1 MLFSHRLWLP
11 SITDVDIGYILESL
25 ADFVLPRSC
34 VVCGRRLLLGERDI
48 CLGCRSDI
56 PYTYLWNRPPDWLLP
71 LYYYRDNSPYK
82 RLALSVKYMGNSS
95 LGYRLGEE
103 LGRHAAGMYM
113 RSSMRVDAVAPV
125 PLHWWRRWRRGYN
138 QAEMICRGFAAGY
151 GSQAGYEPVVLPEL
165 LRRRRATRSQTSV
178 PAASKAANVRTA
190 FSRGKEFGILEEMVS
205 AGRVTLVLVD
215 DTCTSGAT
223 FMAASRPLSALAG
236 KVDLRYA
243 SLAKV
248 AED

>member
-1 MLFSHRLWLP
+1 MHRLWLP
-11 SITDVDIGYILESL
+11 SITDVDIGYVLESL

-34 VVCGRRLLLGERDI
+34 VVCGRRLLVGERDI
-48 CLGCRSDI
+48 CLTCRSDI
-56 PYTYLWNRPPDWLLP
+56 PYTYLWDRAPDWLLP

-103 LGRHAAGMYM
+103 LGRHAAEMYM
-113 RSSMRVDAVAPV
+113 RNSMKVDVVAPV

-151 GSQAGYEPVVLPEL
+151 GSLAGYEPVVLTDL

-178 PAASKAANVRTA
+178 AAVSKASNVRTA
-190 FSRGKEFGILEEMVS
+190 FSRGREFVLLEEMAS
-205 AGRVTLVLVD
+205 RRPVTIVIVD

-223 FMAASRPLSALAG
+223 FMAASRPLAPIMG
-236 KVDLRYA
+236 KLDLRFA